1 MQDSLARAQLLG
13 AAEAEVEA
21 RQIPVENFDRAEWQ
35 RLTTV
40 LREEL
45 GDAKFAAL
53 ADEGR
58 VMTMAQVI
66 AFALEKSDG

>member
-1 MQDSLARAQLLG
+1 VQDALARTQLLG
-13 AAEAEVEA
+13 TAEAEVES
-21 RQIPVENFDRAEWQ
+21 RQAPLGNFDRAELQ

-58 VMTMAQVI
+58 AMTMEQAI
-66 AFALEKSDG
+66 EFALEKNDG